1 MPIILELIDNAEEIY
16 RKFNFKMI
24 NIEKVLQSV
33 PFSSTK
39 KVNNNKSFLID
50 SSVRKYFS
58 KKEETVDDFL

>member
-24 NIEKVLQSV
+24 NIEKVLQNT
-33 PFSSTK
+33 PFTSIK
-39 KVNNNKSFLID
+39 KINNNKSFLID

-58 KKEETVDDFL
+58 KKEENVDEFL